1 MQWVKNKYK
10 GYRSECG
17 RFYLQQSPKG
27 FYQVHHR
34 ESADAEWGRRILH
47 VCRSAS
53 EAKAFA
59 EAI

>member
-1 MQWVKNKYK
+1 MQWIKNKH
-10 GYRSECG
+10 GSYRSECG
-17 RFYLQQSPKG
+17 RFFLQCSPKK
-27 FYQVHHR
+27 FYQVRHR

-59 EAI
+59 EAL